1 VHYIGRLVVCAGRY
15 GWSESREDAVARG
28 ASSAT
33 AKQKERRCD
42 SFVGFECG
50 LFSPTFATF
59 ALALTIE
66 RKLSLPTT
74 ERIPPV
80 PKNVQ
85 TLYKQG
91 QRMPVQRAQ
100 STASPAPIDRLKEK
114 SVQRSGNACQHAN
127 ILLAHRR
134 LVHDFFF
141 SECKMSSHCTHSG
154 TIIYSL
160 CS

>member
-1 VHYIGRLVVCAGRY
+1 L
-15 GWSESREDAVARG
+15 
-28 ASSAT
+28 
-33 AKQKERRCD
+33 
-42 SFVGFECG
+42 
-50 LFSPTFATF
+50 
-59 ALALTIE
+59 ALAIE

-114 SVQRSGNACQHAN
+114 SVQRSGNDRQHAS
-127 ILLAHRR
+127 ILLAHRQ
-134 LVHDFFF
+134 LVHDFFIF
-141 SECKMSSHCTHSG
+141 SKEYKMSCHRTHCG
-154 TIIYSL
+154 TVIYSL